1 MHRSQ
6 QHIELAQGSDADSDS
21 DNDTT
26 AAPFDAFVPL
36 EKAPAHNGAVKVVTL
51 RAILLGSLCG
61 ALVNASNI
69 YLGLRAGWTSSA
81 NMIGAMVGFAVLKR
95 YAAGSTQPFGPHEN
109 NIVQTVATASGGMSN
124 VFISGIPALYQL
136 GLLRTPVQDFFRI
149 VSLVAVGGYFGL
161 LSVAPLRKLFIEDAA
176 RDLDLVFPSSMATA
190 MSIHSMHSAADGEE
204 AARPK
209 LKATIYAFGAAMV
222 LRVISQYAPGLLW
235 EWHVFTWLANANIF
249 RSLAIA
255 AESWGWLIELS
266 PAMMGSGMLVD
277 FKVACSFFAGSV
289 LAWGLLGPYLVAHGI
304 AFGQPVSTSEEG
316 WAGLTSYK
324 SMADDF
330 ASVSHPSPR
339 YWLLWPGV
347 ICTLAVAL
355 AEPCCQ
361 WRLFWNLALISSKA
375 ASARL
380 VGLLMRYRPRSS
392 GQYDILADQDMQAT
406 VENDKE
412 AAERG
417 LEEED
422 IATWMWAPGAC
433 VLVILAV
440 LLTYW
445 QFDMPLLESV
455 LALVLSFGMSLVAIQ
470 ATGAT
475 DTTPINSISK
485 VSQAVLSGVTQ
496 ATGGSIIDAQRLNLL
511 GASLTN
517 IGANQGVD
525 LIGDF
530 RVGFL
535 LRTPPRLQYAAQLIG
550 TLVATLVAPSVF
562 VLFATAYPCI
572 IASPSSS
579 EGEPGARG

>member
-1 MHRSQ
+1 
-6 QHIELAQGSDADSDS
+6 
-21 DNDTT
+21 
-26 AAPFDAFVPL
+26 
-36 EKAPAHNGAVKVVTL
+36 
-51 RAILLGSLCG
+51 
-61 ALVNASNI
+61 
-69 YLGLRAGWTSSA
+69 
-81 NMIGAMVGFAVLKR
+81 
-95 YAAGSTQPFGPHEN
+95 
-109 NIVQTVATASGGMSN
+109 
-124 VFISGIPALYQL
+124 
-136 GLLRTPVQDFFRI
+136 
-149 VSLVAVGGYFGL
+149 
-161 LSVAPLRKLFIEDAA
+161 
-176 RDLDLVFPSSMATA
+176 
-190 MSIHSMHSAADGEE
+190 
-204 AARPK
+204 
-209 LKATIYAFGAAMV
+209 
-222 LRVISQYAPGLLW
+222 
-235 EWHVFTWLANANIF
+235 
-249 RSLAIA
+249 
-255 AESWGWLIELS
+255 
-266 PAMMGSGMLVD
+266 
-277 FKVACSFFAGSV
+277 
-289 LAWGLLGPYLVAHGI
+289 
-304 AFGQPVSTSEEG
+304 
-316 WAGLTSYK
+316 
-324 SMADDF
+324 
-330 ASVSHPSPR
+330 
-339 YWLLWPGV
+339 
-347 ICTLAVAL
+347 
-355 AEPCCQ
+355 
-361 WRLFWNLALISSKA
+361 
-375 ASARL
+375 
-380 VGLLMRYRPRSS
+380 
-392 GQYDILADQDMQAT
+392 MQAT

-579 EGEPGARG
+579 EGETGARACEFPGPAIAAWRAVAVAASAPTTPVPPSSARFSAGLAVVSVLLVVVRRLVVVGAWRGGQRFIPNMMIFALAFTLPSPQTSVSMMLGAVAAKVWRWKGPVGFERNLFAVAAGLVAGEGIGGTVNCVLSILGVGGQRWSLGLGCPAGRC